1 MSSANGFSTISRRF
15 NQGAPMSEPVL
26 SVDWP
31 AYHRLV
37 ERLAAQ
43 IHESGYRFDSLLCL
57 ARGGLRPGDVLSR
70 IFDVPLAILAASSY
84 RAAGG
89 TVQGE
94 LDIARYI
101 TTTGADLHGRLLLVD
116 DLADTGATIERV
128 RVHLRQRYPAIT
140 EIRTAVL
147 WVKEGARVAPEY
159 AVMRLPDRPW
169 IRQPF
174 EVYDDMRPEEV
185 CRRVHGAA
193 E

>member
-1 MSSANGFSTISRRF
+1 
-15 NQGAPMSEPVL
+15 MSEPVL

-31 AYHRLV
+31 GYHRLI

-128 RVHLRQRYPAIT
+128 RAHLHERYPAIT
-140 EIRTAVL
+140 EIRSAVL
-147 WVKEGARVAPEY
+147 WVKDGACADPEY
-159 AVMRLPDRPW
+159 AVVRLPDRPW

-174 EVYDDMRPEEV
+174 EIYDDMRPEDV
-185 CRRVHGAA
+185 CRRARDAA

>member
-1 MSSANGFSTISRRF
+1 MES
-15 NQGAPMSEPVL
+15 GASMSEPVL

-31 AYHRLV
+31 AYHRLI
-37 ERLAAQ
+37 EGLAAR

-94 LDIARYI
+94 LDIARFI

-128 RVHLRQRYPAIT
+128 RAHLRERYPAIT

-147 WVKEGARVAPEY
+147 WVKDGARVDPEY
-159 AVMRLPDRPW
+159 AVVRLPDRPW

-174 EVYDDMRPEEV
+174 EIYDDMRPEEV
-185 CRRVHGAA
+185 CRRVRGAA
-193 E
+193 D

>member
-1 MSSANGFSTISRRF
+1 
-15 NQGAPMSEPVL
+15 MSEPVL

-31 AYHRLV
+31 AYHGLV
-37 ERLAAQ
+37 EQLAAQ

-159 AVMRLPDRPW
+159 AVVRLPNRPW

-185 CRRVHGAA
+185 CRRVHGTA